1 MAQKTSF
8 YADIA
13 DLAVLLRFLL
23 SKVKH
28 RVPIKERII
37 KMRTAIIN
45 GNIILPNKIEKN
57 KAVII
62 NEGKIE
68 AIVDNDNLPSDCELI
83 DARGNYV
90 SPGFVDMH
98 VHGGGG
104 YSFMDGD
111 VESFVGV
118 ARAHAEHGTTSL
130 LPTTLACTFDELI
143 QALDVFKDAKNANV
157 NGANMLGFNL
167 EGPYF
172 SLEQC
177 GAQNPEYITPPKVEE
192 YTYVT
197 EKYGDIILMWCS
209 APELKGAEE
218 FASYLKA
225 HNIVASIAHTN
236 ADYDDVVKGVNAGY
250 RHVTHL
256 YSGMTGVFRVNSFR
270 HAGVVESA
278 FLIDDL
284 TVEIIADGCHLPK
297 ALLQLIYKIKG
308 ADNIALVTDATNAAG
323 QDVTES
329 ILGSKKNG
337 IPVIVEDGVAKL
349 YDRQSFAGSVATTDR
364 LVRNMYKLAGVE
376 LFNAVKM
383 ASLTPSRIIKADA
396 VKGSIDVGKDA
407 DIIIFDDNINVK
419 RTIIGGRS
427 VFINE

>member
-1 MAQKTSF
+1 MK
-8 YADIA
+8 
-13 DLAVLLRFLL
+13 
-23 SKVKH
+23 
-28 RVPIKERII
+28 
-37 KMRTAIIN
+37 TAIIN
-45 GNIILPNKIEKN
+45 GNIILPYRIEKN

-62 NEGKIE
+62 NNGKIE
-68 AIVDNDNLPSDCELI
+68 NIVDNNAALSDCEII
-83 DARGNYV
+83 DAKGNYV
-90 SPGFVDMH
+90 SPGFVDIH

-111 VESFVGV
+111 VESFIGV
-118 ARAHAEHGTTSL
+118 ARAHAEHGTTSM
-130 LPTTLACTFDELI
+130 LPTTLACTFDELC
-143 QALDVFKDAKNANV
+143 QALSVFDEAKKANV
-157 NGANMLGFNL
+157 NGANLLGFNL

-177 GAQNPEYITPPKVEE
+177 GAQNPTYITPPKRDE
-192 YTYVT
+192 YTYIT
-197 EKYGDIILMWCS
+197 DKYNDIILMWCS
-209 APELKGAEE
+209 APELDGAPE
-218 FASYLKA
+218 FAAYLKE

-236 ADYDDVVKGVNAGY
+236 ADYDAVVSGYEAGY
-250 RHVTHL
+250 KHVTHL

-308 ADNIALVTDATNAAG
+308 ADRIALVTDATNAAG
-323 QDVTES
+323 QNVTES

-364 LVRNMYKLAGVE
+364 LVRNMYKLAE
-376 LFNAVKM
+376 VKLVDSVRM
-383 ASLTPSRIIKADA
+383 ASLTPARIVKQDKN
-396 VKGSIDVGKDA
+396 KGSIAIGKDA
-407 DIIIFDDNINVK
+407 DVIIFDDNINIK
-419 RTIIGGRS
+419 RTIIGGKT